1 VCDDPRDSDGECW
14 SVAGVTR
21 VRYKLWRSAT
31 LLASATAA
39 STAIGCMGSGAG
51 DPGKPEVNP
60 SSRQVMP
67 RAGRDKLTARLTGPR
82 LEPGQACPVTHP
94 SDRSEQPP
102 AQLRELVHD
111 GVRAAYGRGPLWVV
125 LPRADEAGV
134 NSARDPGGRI
144 GTKVAWYVG
153 VQGPLR
159 VVARRLDTD
168 STMTGHAEIADPGTL
183 PYRMEPTRLD
193 LPAQGCW
200 QVAGSVGRNVL
211 VWTYRAR
218 APK

>member
-1 VCDDPRDSDGECW
+1 MEVSNTVGVRDR
-14 SVAGVTR
+14 R
-21 VRYKLWRSAT
+21 V
-31 LLASATAA
+31 
-39 STAIGCMGSGAG
+39 GG
-51 DPGKPEVNP
+51 DWVHRFRRRR
-60 SSRQVMP
+60 SRQAEGQSEQHTVMP

-82 LEPGQACPVTHP
+82 LEPGQACPVTRP

-193 LPAQGCW
+193 LPAQG
-200 QVAGSVGRNVL
+200 AGGWLGASVE
-211 VWTYRAR
+211 TS
-218 APK
+218 

>member
-1 VCDDPRDSDGECW
+1 MLDRCSSRGEGRVCDDPRDSDGACW

-134 NSARDPGGRI
+134 NSARDPGGPNRNESRLVRRCTRATTGC
-144 GTKVAWYVG
+144 GTTSG
-153 VQGPLR
+153 HGFDHDR
-159 VVARRLDTD
+159 ARGDCR
-168 STMTGHAEIADPGTL
+168 PRTL

-193 LPAQGCW
+193 LPAQG
-200 QVAGSVGRNVL
+200 
-211 VWTYRAR
+211 
-218 APK
+218 